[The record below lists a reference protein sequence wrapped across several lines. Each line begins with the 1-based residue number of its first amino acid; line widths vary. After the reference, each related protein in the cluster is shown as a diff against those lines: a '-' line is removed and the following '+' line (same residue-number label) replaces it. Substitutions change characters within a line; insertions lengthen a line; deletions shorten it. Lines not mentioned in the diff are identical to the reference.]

1 MRVNLSV
8 VVPTFNE
15 ERRIAETV
23 RAILAYLPARYPSFE
38 VIVSDDG
45 SGDGTRRIVTG
56 LIREGC
62 PITLLAGG
70 DHRGK
75 GHAVRRGVLAT
86 SGDLVL
92 VTDADAAIPIQ
103 QVERLAAAITRGSD
117 IVIGSRRLDPSR
129 ATVRPPGS
137 REVFGWIF
145 NLLVQATILRGIWD
159 TQCGF
164 KLFRGPVARRLFPR
178 GVIDGFAFDVEI
190 LSLAARSGYAIREVP
205 VEWSHVSHSSV
216 RLIHDGASMLRDLT
230 RIVTS
235 SRYPAPPH
243 PQHAPGVHQ
252 DAGENE
258 SPGGPGDALAHAA
271 DGE

>member
-45 SGDGTRRIVTG
+45 SGDRTRRIVTG
-56 LIREGC
+56 LIRDGC
-62 PITLLAGG
+62 PITLLAGRE
-70 DHRGK
+70 HRGK

-137 REVFGWIF
+137 REVFGWTF

-178 GVIDGFAFDVEI
+178 GVIDGFAFDVEL
-190 LSLAARSGYAIREVP
+190 LSLAARGGCAISEIP
-205 VEWSHVSHSSV
+205 VEWSHVTHSSV
-216 RLIHDGASMLRDLT
+216 RLIRDGAVMLRDLT
-230 RIVTS
+230 RIVYRVHRGAYDLARATGVDDEREGRLSSTS
-235 SRYPAPPH
+235 
-243 PQHAPGVHQ
+243 GT
-252 DAGENE
+252 
-258 SPGGPGDALAHAA
+258 
-271 DGE
+271 